1 MKLNN
6 KVANKPKKVNPK
18 EMLKKSYADKIQDD
32 LEKEGAVFFSPT
44 ESGGTLNIDK
54 DYLTLP
60 KNLTEVSTRDLGEYL
75 NAFTQQKVYMRTLL
89 GYAEM
94 FLEDYKSQYYTA
106 SERIYKKFLGTKM
119 TETSKEREV
128 NSDPEV
134 KPHLEKYTEYK
145 NKVRLLTMN
154 IDSITDI
161 LFLISREVSRRT
173 GDFSEENRN
182 YNVSRK

>member
-1 MKLNN
+1 MKLE
-6 KVANKPKKVNPK
+6 KTRKKVNPK
-18 EMLKKSYADKIQDD
+18 EMLKKSYADRIQSD
-32 LEKEGAVFFSPT
+32 LEADGAVFFSPT
-44 ESGGTLNIDK
+44 DNGGTLNIDK

-94 FLEDYKSQYYTA
+94 FLEDSRSQYSLA
-106 SERIYKKFLGTKM
+106 SEAIYKRLLNTKLS
-119 TETSKEREV
+119 ETSKEREV
-128 NSDPEV
+128 NSDPSVRPYFEAY
-134 KPHLEKYTEYK
+134 LEYK
-145 NKVRLLTMN
+145 SKVRLLGMN